1 MKSIKIFFFVL
12 LIAAVLT
19 ASKERPVHIFMA
31 GDSTMAL
38 KPLAKMVLDSISGD
52 SISEPFPERGWGQV
66 LPLCAEWAQF
76 QNFYRAR
83 MVAENTG
90 WSASRRLCG
99 DSVRT

>member
-1 MKSIKIFFFVL
+1 MKSIKISFFVL

-66 LPLCAEWAQF
+66 LPDFFNENIVIEDYAQ
-76 QNFYRAR
+76 NGA
-83 MVAENTG
+83 VPE
-90 WSASRRLCG
+90 LL
-99 DSVRT
+99 